1 MLEIETKLSIAFYPQ
16 IDRQIER
23 INQEL
28 KQYLR
33 MYINYRQNNQ
43 SEWLATIEFVF
54 NNKVHTATKSL
65 LFKVNY
71 R

>member
-1 MLEIETKLSIAFYPQ
+1 MSGIEIKLSIAFYSQ
-16 IDRQIER
+16 IDRQMER
-23 INQEL
+23 INQKL

-33 MYINYRQNNQ
+33 MDINYRQNNWLEQ
-43 SEWLATIEFVF
+43 LATTEFVF

>member
-1 MLEIETKLSIAFYPQ
+1 MLGIETKLSIAFYPQ